1 MIPLTE
7 EALTALEQSYDHDAL
22 AMAAVAEIRHH
33 RDHVTRLQQRC
44 SELLLAE
51 RAARGILTL
60 KWKRC
65 GDHALPIPARA
76 NAGDAGLD
84 LAVIV
89 DAHTDSAGAWSRTL
103 GPVPR
108 LDVYDAS
115 IIVFRTGWGVEIP
128 LGWYGQIVVRS
139 SIGKAGWDLESS
151 GVIDAGY
158 RAEIL
163 LPMRY
168 RGDGEYRVEHGQRM
182 AQMVLLPVPHVESQ
196 EAAELSPSGRGAG
209 AFGSSG
215 K

>member
-1 MIPLTE
+1 MTPLTE
-7 EALTALEQSYDHDAL
+7 EDLAGLDASPL
-22 AMAAVAEIRHH
+22 PWARDVAAEIRHH

-65 GDHALPIPARA
+65 GDHALPLPARA

-103 GPVPR
+103 GPVPK

-115 IIVFRTGWGVEIP
+115 IIVFRTGWAVEIP
-128 LGWYGQIVVRS
+128 PGWYGQIVVRS
-139 SIGKAGWDLESS
+139 SIGKAGWDIESS

-158 RAEIL
+158 RGEIKM
-163 LPMRY
+163 PMVY
-168 RGDGEYRVEHGQRM
+168 RGEGAGCVEHGQRM
-182 AQMVLLPVPHVESQ
+182 AQMVILPVPRVVCVE
-196 EAAELSPSGRGAG
+196 ADTLSATTRGTG
-209 AFGSSG
+209 GFGSTG

>member
-1 MIPLTE
+1 MIPLADDELST
-7 EALTALEQSYDHDAL
+7 LPPN
-22 AMAAVAEIRHH
+22 AAAEIRHH
-33 RDHVTRLQQRC
+33 REHVTRLQTRC
-44 SELLLAE
+44 SELTIAE
-51 RAARGILTL
+51 RAARGVLQL
-60 KWKRC
+60 RWKRI
-65 GDHALPIPARA
+65 GEHSLPVPSRA
-76 NAGDAGLD
+76 HDGDAGLD
-84 LAVIV
+84 LAVVV
-89 DAHTDSAGAWSRTL
+89 DREPQCASYSLTMGPPPVITVYTDS
-103 GPVPR
+103 V
-108 LDVYDAS
+108 
-115 IIVFRTGWGVEIP
+115 IIFRTGWAVAIP
-128 LGWYGQIVVRS
+128 PGWFGLVVPRS
-139 SIGKAGWDLESS
+139 STGKAGWDIESS